1 MAGQVQRAGTRSGRP
16 SNEEAAQERVTL
28 PRVLLGLFLI
38 EAAAGLYIFLPLVG
52 RRNTGVKFYRLILIV
67 AGCLSIAALA
77 AHARAAGWGAV
88 TMSDLLA
95 VVLTSLVY
103 LILRY
108 PKRLIFRLTTALLAV
123 VFLVATV
130 LAFQSATGAPLLW
143 SIAGGLS
150 ALALL
155 GSVNLAMLLGHWYL
169 VVRGMPIE
177 PLKRV
182 TIATLATILVKLL
195 VVAASLVMAARTG
208 SEYPSQF
215 YRIVVSQGIFFW
227 MRVGWGLVASLLLFP
242 MVWGTVKI
250 RSTMA
255 ATGILY
261 VQVVAVV
268 IGEVLGGY
276 LASIEHLPL

>member
-1 MAGQVQRAGTRSGRP
+1 M
-16 SNEEAAQERVTL
+16 
-28 PRVLLGLFLI
+28 LLGLFLI
-38 EAAAGLYIFLPLVG
+38 EAAAGLYLFLPLVG
-52 RRNTGVKFYRLILIV
+52 RRNSGVKFYRLILIV
-67 AGCLSIAALA
+67 AGCLALAALA
-77 AHARAAGWGAV
+77 AHARAAGWGVLTIA
-88 TMSDLLA
+88 DLGA
-95 VVLTSLVY
+95 VVLTGLVY
-103 LILRY
+103 LVLRY
-108 PKRLIFRLTTALLAV
+108 PRRLIFRTSTALLAV
-123 VFLVATV
+123 SFLAAAT

-177 PLKRV
+177 PLKRI
-182 TIATLATILVKLL
+182 TIATLAAIILKVL
-195 VVAASLVMAARTG
+195 VVSASLIMAARSG
-208 SEYPSQF
+208 SDYPSQF
-215 YRIVVSQGIFFW
+215 YRITVGQGIFFW
-227 MRVGWGLVASLLLFP
+227 MRIGWGLVASLLLFP